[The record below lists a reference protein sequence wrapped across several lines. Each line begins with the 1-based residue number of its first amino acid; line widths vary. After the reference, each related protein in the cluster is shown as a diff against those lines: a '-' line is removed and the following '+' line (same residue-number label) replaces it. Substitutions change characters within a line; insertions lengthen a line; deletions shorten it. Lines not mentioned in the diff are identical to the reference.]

1 MLPITRLC
9 LGMSMALPTI
19 SLPQGVRDI
28 LPEEAARIGAAE
40 AGILSVFEKH
50 GFRKI
55 VTPLLEYVDVLS
67 LGMGAN
73 LKDRVLKFIDPS
85 TGRVVA
91 IRPDITPQIARV
103 AATRMREHGL
113 PLKLCYNES
122 VLRYQE
128 PRDGKSREV
137 LQIGAEYIS
146 EKASAAIDAEMII
159 ISIEALEA
167 IGLRDFKIDIGDVGF
182 LRAVLDKLPVD
193 GESRGKIKDSI
204 AIKDTSGLEAA
215 ISGLKLPGKDRQ
227 LLLNLTTFYGEEEVL
242 EKAAS
247 FSKDPESLSALE
259 YLRVVVDIVAKKGF
273 KDRVTIDLGEVRGFD
288 YYTGIIFE
296 GFASGVGKPIL
307 SGGRYD
313 TLLARYGFSAAAT
326 GFAFDVENIIS
337 GLERMDKSRKG
348 QGRVL

>member
-1 MLPITRLC
+1 MN
-9 LGMSMALPTI
+9 MSSPTI

-40 AGILSVFEKH
+40 SEILSVFGKH
-50 GFRKI
+50 GFKRI

-85 TGRVVA
+85 TGGVVA

-103 AATRMREHGL
+103 AATRMRDQEL

-137 LQIGAEYIS
+137 IQIGAEYIS
-146 EKASAAIDAEMII
+146 AKASASIDAEMII
-159 ISIEALEA
+159 MSIEALEG
-167 IGLRDFKIDIGDVGF
+167 IGLLDFKIDIGDVGY
-182 LRAVLDKLPVD
+182 LRAVLDRLPVD
-193 GESRGKIKDSI
+193 EETRGRIKDSI
-204 AIKDTSGLEAA
+204 AIKDTSGLEAVL
-215 ISGLKLPGKDRQ
+215 SGLSVPDKDRE
-227 LLLNLTTFYGEEEVL
+227 LLMNLTTFYGEEEVL

-247 FSKDPESLSALE
+247 FAKDKESINALE
-259 YLRVVVDIVAKKGF
+259 YLREVVDIVAKEGF

-296 GFASGVGKPIL
+296 GFAAGVGKPIL
-307 SGGRYD
+307 TGGRYD
-313 TLLARYGFSAAAT
+313 TLLARYGLEAAAT
-326 GFAFDVENIIS
+326 GFAFDVENIIAA
-337 GLERMDKSRKG
+337 LERSGKKAKG

>member
-1 MLPITRLC
+1 MLTLTRLC
-9 LGMSMALPTI
+9 LGKNMALPTI

-50 GFRKI
+50 GFRRI

-85 TGRVVA
+85 TGGVVA

-103 AATRMREHGL
+103 VATRMRDHAL
-113 PLKLCYNES
+113 PLKLSYNES

-146 EKASAAIDAEMII
+146 EKASASIDAEMII
-159 ISIEALEA
+159 ISIEALEL
-167 IGLRDFKIDIGDVGF
+167 IGLKDFKIDIGDVGF

-193 GESRGKIKDSI
+193 DEARGRIKDAI
-204 AIKDTSGLEAA
+204 AIKDTSGLEAVLE
-215 ISGLKLPGKDRQ
+215 GLSMPDKDRK

-247 FSKDPESLSALE
+247 FSKDAESIRALE
-259 YLRVVVDIVAKKGF
+259 YLREVVDMVAKNGL

-313 TLLARYGFSAAAT
+313 TLLARYGYNAAAT
-326 GFAFDVENIIS
+326 GFAFDVENIIAA
-337 GLERMDKSRKG
+337 LERGAKKRK
-348 QGRVL
+348 

>member
-1 MLPITRLC
+1 
-9 LGMSMALPTI
+9 MATPTI

-50 GFRKI
+50 GFKKI

-103 AATRMREHGL
+103 AATRMRDHEL

-128 PRDGKSREV
+128 ARDGKSREV

-146 EKASAAIDAEMII
+146 EKASASIDAEMII
-159 ISIEALEA
+159 ISIEALEV

-182 LRAVLDKLPVD
+182 LRAVLDKLPVND
-193 GESRGKIKDSI
+193 EARGMIKDSI
-204 AIKDTSGLEAA
+204 AIKDTSGLEAVLA
-215 ISGLKLPGKDRQ
+215 GFSMPEKDRK
-227 LLLNLTTFYGEEEVL
+227 LLMNLTTFYGEEEVL

-247 FSKDPESLSALE
+247 FSKDAESIKALE
-259 YLRVVVDIVAKKGF
+259 YLRSVVDIVAKDGL

-313 TLLARYGFSAAAT
+313 TLLARYGYSAAAT
-326 GFAFDVENIIS
+326 GFAFDVENIIAA
-337 GLERMDKSRKG
+337 LERSGSKKRKG
-348 QGRVL
+348 

>member
-1 MLPITRLC
+1 
-9 LGMSMALPTI
+9 MAIPTI

-28 LPEEAARIGAAE
+28 LPVEAAKIGAAE
-40 AGILSVFEKH
+40 AGILSVFAGY
-50 GFRKI
+50 GFQKI
-55 VTPLLEYVDVLS
+55 LTPLLEYVDVLS

-103 AATRMREHGL
+103 AATRMREHPL

-146 EKASAAIDAEMII
+146 SSASAAIDAEMII

-167 IGLRDFKIDIGDVGF
+167 IGLEDFKIDIGDVGF
-182 LRAVLDKLPVD
+182 LRAVLDKLPVND
-193 GESRGKIKDSI
+193 EARKEIKDTI
-204 AIKDTSGLEAA
+204 AIKDTSGLAL
-215 ISGLKLPGKDRQ
+215 IIGGLSIPEKDKK

-247 FSKDPESLSALE
+247 FSRDEESLAALE
-259 YLRVVVDIVAKKGF
+259 YLREVVDIITKKGL

-296 GFASGVGKPIL
+296 GFASGIGKPIL

-313 TLLARYGFSAAAT
+313 TLLSRYGFDAAAT
-326 GFAFDVENIIS
+326 GFAFDLENIIAA
-337 GLERMDKSRKG
+337 LERTGKKTKG
-348 QGRVL
+348 K